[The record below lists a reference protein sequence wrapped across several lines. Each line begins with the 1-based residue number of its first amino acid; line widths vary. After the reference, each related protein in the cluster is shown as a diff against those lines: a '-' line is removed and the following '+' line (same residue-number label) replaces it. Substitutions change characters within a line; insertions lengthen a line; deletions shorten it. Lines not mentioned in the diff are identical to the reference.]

1 MLAGDTMKRMLLLL
15 SVGILACVAQSH
27 AEVLNRIV
35 ATVDDEPITLHEVR
49 NFTKGAGGQQSMMI
63 PQEALAKM
71 SEKDILDA
79 LIMNKLVSKEVQT
92 QGLKAREEEINSYIE
107 RIKAQSNLTDE
118 QMKEALAKQGFTME
132 SYRKQVAEEIERA
145 MLINREIGSRVNV
158 TPQDVERYYKEHG
171 GSDGDSNSD
180 SDGSST
186 TSSEESS
193 TASSDEQV
201 RVRHIFLPLSPAAS
215 LDEEKEVLQQITDI
229 RNRIQGGEDFATL
242 AIAHSRGPGADQG
255 GDLGFFKKGQMSKEI
270 DDVAFSLKPGEVS
283 QPFRNNAGVHLIK
296 VEERTGSTA
305 KPAVAPASVKKNTSA
320 IDPAVAEQIKQK
332 LYNEALRQRYERWFQ
347 EDLRFRHQV
356 ENFLVADSS
365 STASFTPKSAR
376 PKVSTSDTKEP
387 EEKPGFFRRLLPF

>member
-1 MLAGDTMKRMLLLL
+1 MKKMLLLL
-15 SVGILACVAQSH
+15 SIGILACVAQSH

-35 ATVDDEPITLHEVR
+35 ATVDDEPITLHEVH
-49 NFTKGAGGQQSMMI
+49 NFTKGTGSQQSMMI

-92 QGLKAREEEINSYIE
+92 QGIKAKDEEINSYIE

>member
-1 MLAGDTMKRMLLLL
+1 
-15 SVGILACVAQSH
+15 
-27 AEVLNRIV
+27 
-35 ATVDDEPITLHEVR
+35 
-49 NFTKGAGGQQSMMI
+49 MMI

-79 LIMNKLVSKEVQT
+79 IIMNKLVNKEVET
-92 QGLKAREEEINSYIE
+92 QGIKAKDEEINSYIE

-118 QMKEALAKQGFTME
+118 QMKEALAKQGFSME
-132 SYRKQVAEEIERA
+132 GYRKQVAEEIERA

-171 GSDGDSNSD
+171 GSGEDSDSD
-180 SDGSST
+180 SDGSSST
-186 TSSEESS
+186 TSSEES
-193 TASSDEQV
+193 AAVSSDEQV
-201 RVRHIFLPLSPAAS
+201 HVRHIFLPLPPAAS
-215 LDEEKEVLQQITDI
+215 PDEEKEVIQQIADI
-229 RNRIQGGEDFATL
+229 RKRTQDGEDFATL
-242 AIAHSRGPGADQG
+242 ATAHSRGPGADQG
-255 GDLGFFKKGQMSKEI
+255 GDLGFFKKGQMAKEI

-296 VEERTGSTA
+296 VEERTGSTS
-305 KPAVAPASVKKNTSA
+305 KPVAASASAPEKKNNSS

-365 STASFTPKSAR
+365 SATSFTPKSAR
-376 PKVSTSDTKEP
+376 PKASASDTKEP
-387 EEKPGFFRRLLPF
+387 EEKRGFFRRLLPF